1 MRERFIFEKQ
11 YYEAVR
17 ELPKNQQQQALTALL
32 NYIFYDEE
40 PNTKIGKFIVSA
52 LKDVLDK
59 NLSSYECYDER
70 RSSKYRA
77 WKSSVLERD
86 GYQCQRCGSKR
97 DLCVHH
103 IKPFA
108 DYPEMRYSLKNGITL
123 CKECHRMEHRNER

>member
-17 ELPKNQQQQALTALL
+17 ELPKNQQHQALTALL

-86 GYQCQRCGSKR
+86 GYQCQRCGSER

-108 DYPEMRYSLKNGITL
+108 DYPELRYSVGNGITL